1 MTVNKRCNVYVF
13 PLQKEILISNYLL
26 ILIHYLWYLL
36 GCCLFRDKDKVDN
49 NSNKPESTSDKENQE
64 TTTAASENKPT
75 PMVITKEDMKMKF
88 NVEQSQSTGPNAQD
102 IKDGHA
108 YLRPMPKVLYQVSTI
123 DFLQILF
130 ILLVYQKQS
139 NWLRN
144 MMIVLILCSMSPY
157 CYTCE
162 LFMVRFL

>member
-1 MTVNKRCNVYVF
+1 MF
-13 PLQKEILISNYLL
+13 PLQEEIIISNHLL

-36 GCCLFRDKDKVDN
+36 GFLFRDKDKVDN
-49 NSNKPESTSDKENQE
+49 GSNKPESTSDKENQE
-64 TTTAASENKPT
+64 TTSASSENKPA

-108 YLRPMPKVLYQVSTI
+108 YLRPMPKVLYQVSAI

-139 NWLRN
+139 NWSKNYDECPHFMQYVIILLYLW
-144 MMIVLILCSMSPY
+144 IVYGSLSLSL
-157 CYTCE
+157 E
-162 LFMVRFL
+162 LF